1 MSQTENRTGAEDLF
15 AGTEEERVDAAYL
28 ANGADW
34 DQIVE
39 AQREST
45 DETIVINVGPQH
57 PSTHGVMRL
66 VMELDGETVVSVRPS
81 IGFLHTG
88 IEKNMEYRSW
98 TQGSAFATRCNYV
111 AGIFNEA
118 AYSLAVERL
127 LGVTDDMPPRAGQLR
142 VLMMEINRI
151 ASHLTGVGAGGLEL
165 GATSVQEVCL
175 RERERV
181 LDFTEAVTGL
191 RMNNAYVRPGGVE
204 NDLPDDG
211 LDLLDELLRQLRRNL
226 PEIGQFTLQ
235 NPIFKNRLQNVAR
248 MDLSQCMML
257 NASGPVLRST
267 GYPWDLR
274 RTEPYCGYE
283 NYEFDVCTASS
294 MDAYGRWVIRLDEMD
309 QSVRILEQVRDA
321 LASTKGEPYR
331 IEDPELR
338 WPSELTV
345 AADGQGN
352 SNEHVKHI
360 MGESMEGLIHH
371 FKVVSQG
378 FHVPAGEVYVPIEAP
393 AGELGWH
400 LVSDGGTRPYRAHL
414 RDPGFNH
421 VQSIPI
427 MAEGGMLS
435 DSIMGIASLDPVM
448 GGVDR

>member
-1 MSQTENRTGAEDLF
+1 
-15 AGTEEERVDAAYL
+15 
-28 ANGADW
+28 
-34 DQIVE
+34 
-39 AQREST
+39 
-45 DETIVINVGPQH
+45 
-57 PSTHGVMRL
+57 
-66 VMELDGETVVSVRPS
+66 
-81 IGFLHTG
+81 
-88 IEKNMEYRSW
+88 
-98 TQGSAFATRCNYV
+98 
-111 AGIFNEA
+111 
-118 AYSLAVERL
+118 
-127 LGVTDDMPPRAGQLR
+127 
-142 VLMMEINRI
+142 
-151 ASHLTGVGAGGLEL
+151 
-165 GATSVQEVCL
+165 
-175 RERERV
+175 
-181 LDFTEAVTGL
+181 
-191 RMNNAYVRPGGVE
+191 
-204 NDLPDDG
+204 
-211 LDLLDELLRQLRRNL
+211 
-226 PEIGQFTLQ
+226 
-235 NPIFKNRLQNVAR
+235 
-248 MDLSQCMML
+248 
-257 NASGPVLRST
+257 
-267 GYPWDLR
+267 
-274 RTEPYCGYE
+274 
-283 NYEFDVCTASS
+283 